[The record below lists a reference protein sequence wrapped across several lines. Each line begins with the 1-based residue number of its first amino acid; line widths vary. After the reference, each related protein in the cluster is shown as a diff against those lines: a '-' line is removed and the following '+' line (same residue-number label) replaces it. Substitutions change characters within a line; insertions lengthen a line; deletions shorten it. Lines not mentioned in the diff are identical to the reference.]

1 MISVEMEKSNGF
13 KILGGGNPT
22 GLTCGLKVENDR
34 LKKKARISP
43 RCLDLASG
51 GK

>member
-1 MISVEMEKSNGF
+1 MDSRFWG
-13 KILGGGNPT
+13 GGGNPT